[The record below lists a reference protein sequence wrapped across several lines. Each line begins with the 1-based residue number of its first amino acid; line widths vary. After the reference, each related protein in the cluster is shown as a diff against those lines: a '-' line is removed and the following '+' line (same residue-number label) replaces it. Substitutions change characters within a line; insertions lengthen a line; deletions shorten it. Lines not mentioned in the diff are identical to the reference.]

1 MRRLAAVVAALV
13 IALNAMAQSHAGVTG
28 GYNTSGYHAGIT
40 VYQPLGLGFALQPSL
55 VYAAKGTDWDE
66 IISCKMGF
74 IELPV
79 QLQAGLDLLLFR
91 PYLFVEPF
99 VGYAVN
105 GKLTPPAGLKE
116 LQLSDIENCLE
127 YGLGLGGGVHLGRS
141 FQLSIKYFWN
151 FDNCGF
157 GDYLASVNSAFS
169 ERKQFTGMAV
179 SASIL
184 F

>member
-13 IALNAMAQSHAGVTG
+13 IALNAMAQSRVGVTG
-28 GYNTSGYHAGIT
+28 GYNTSGYHAGLT
-40 VYQPLGLGFALQPSL
+40 MYQPLGLGFALQPSL

-66 IISCKMGF
+66 IVSCKMGF

-99 VGYAVN
+99 VGYAV
-105 GKLTPPAGLKE
+105 K
-116 LQLSDIENCLE
+116 SDIENRLE